1 MGLHL
6 GGRRYTRFVLNFDL
20 PKFLAAI
27 MAAAPRAGD
36 VLLAVGCPP
45 QAQIDGALVRLKMA
59 GLERLTPF
67 QTEAIVLHLL
77 AMAPATAAAR
87 VRAEGAAHFAYSVPG
102 VSRFRVAVFSQRGTY
117 AISLRTI
124 PERVPTLAELG
135 LPDAARDACHERNG
149 IVLVNGPAGSGRT
162 TTLASMVAEINA
174 KRPCH
179 VVTVEDPIEFLH
191 RHATATVN
199 QREVGLDTTSVV
211 VGLADAVRQGAQVL
225 LVSEVRTV
233 QEARLLLEA
242 AETGHLVL
250 TTVRGFDT
258 ASAVLRIISLFPPE
272 ERPETRSR
280 LARVLRWS
288 FTQQLVPQRNGH
300 KPVVEVWRAT
310 RAAVGQLAEGPLDSA
325 SVADLLRDGESEGQ
339 MGFDRVLEQRVRT
352 GEMEIEVA
360 IANAVLP
367 RQLELR
373 LLDLRESRQ

>member
-1 MGLHL
+1 M
-6 GGRRYTRFVLNFDL
+6 LNFDL
-20 PKFLAAI
+20 PKFLGAI

-45 QAQIDGALVRLKMA
+45 QVQTDGALVRLKMA
-59 GLERLTPF
+59 GMERLTPF

-77 AMAPATAAAR
+77 AAAPATAAAR
-87 VRAEGAAHFAYSVPG
+87 VRSEGAAHFAYSVPG
-102 VSRFRVAVFSQRGTY
+102 VSRFRVAVFSQRGTF
-117 AISLRTI
+117 AVSLRTI
-124 PERVPTLAELG
+124 PEHVPSLTDLR
-135 LPDAARDACHERNG
+135 LPAAVREACRERNG

-174 KRPCH
+174 ERACH
-179 VVTVEDPIEFLH
+179 VLTVEDPIEFLY

-199 QREVGLDTTSVV
+199 QREVGLDTSSVA
-211 VGLADAVRQGAQVL
+211 VGLADALRQGAQVL

-233 QEARLLLEA
+233 EEARLLLEA

-250 TTVRGFDT
+250 TTVRAFDT
-258 ASAVLRIISLFPPE
+258 ASAVRRVLALFPSE
-272 ERPETRSR
+272 ERPEARAR

-288 FTQQLVPQRNGH
+288 FTQQLLAHRDGR

-310 RAAVGQLAEGPLDSA
+310 RGAVALLAEGPLDSA
-325 SVADLLRDGESEGQ
+325 SVADMLRDGEPEGQ
-339 MGFDRVLEQRVRT
+339 MGFDRALEQRVRT
-352 GEMEIEVA
+352 GEMEMEPA

-373 LLDLRESRQ
+373 LLDLREGRS